1 MPLAHPTL
9 SSEARVLTSPTALAL
24 FAALPIAVVLVV
36 MLGLGWGSTRAGFL
50 GWGLALAVA
59 SLFFG
64 AGPALLWYSQLKGL
78 LLALYVLYII
88 WFALALFRVVDEA
101 EALASISAGVTRLT
115 ADRALQLLVLGW
127 VFASF
132 LQGVT
137 GFGVPVAV
145 VAPLLVGLGFPPAAS
160 VVAASI
166 GHAWAVT
173 FGSLASAFYAMLAV
187 TGLAGSLLAPASAAL
202 LGLACLLCGA
212 GVALADGGR
221 AGLRHAWPAVA
232 VLGLVMAGVQQVLA
246 MLGLWSLASFGGGAA
261 GLLAALVVAR
271 LPRHGRA
278 EPRQHAA
285 RAEPAARDA
294 PAAREAPAAS
304 DPRTDGAGE
313 GAGDVPTA
321 GHAPEPDQPLLP
333 LPFAFLAY
341 IVLVLVVAT
350 VAFWPALA
358 AALDRVELGASFPAT
373 QTSRGWENTAGGG
386 RTISVF
392 GHPGALIAYACLA
405 TYLLYARMGRY
416 RPGALGRIARSTARG
431 ARAPSLAVLFL
442 VGMAAAMSESGM
454 TYALAEGVGRAFG
467 PAYPLA
473 APFIGA
479 IGAFVTGSNNNSNVL
494 FSQMQVQAAELLRL
508 PVPVILAAQNAGG
521 ALGSVFSPAKIVVGV
536 STVGLAGA
544 ESAVLRRV
552 LGYGLAILAILAV
565 GVWLFL
571 R

>member
-1 MPLAHPTL
+1 MLI
-9 SSEARVLTSPTALAL
+9 SSTALAL
-24 FAALPIAVVLVV
+24 LAALPIAAVLVV
-36 MLGLGWGSTRAGFL
+36 MLGLGWGSTRAGLL

-59 SLFFG
+59 GLFFG

-115 ADRALQLLVLGW
+115 ADRSLQLLVLGW

-145 VAPLLVGLGFPPAAS
+145 VAPLLVGLGFSPAAS

-187 TGLAGSLLAPASAAL
+187 TGLEGALLAPASAAL

-232 VLGLVMAGVQQVLA
+232 GLGLVMAGVQQALA

-261 GLLAALVVAR
+261 GLLAALAVAR

-278 EPRQHAA
+278 ETPPRVAWVEVG
-285 RAEPAARDA
+285 AEEAPAARDA
-294 PAAREAPAAS
+294 PGPS
-304 DPRTDGAGE
+304 
-313 GAGDVPTA
+313 
-321 GHAPEPDQPLLP
+321 QPLLP
-333 LPFAFLAY
+333 LPLAFLAY

-358 AALDRVELGASFPAT
+358 ALLDRVELGASFPAT
-373 QTSRGWENTAGGG
+373 GTARGWENAAGEG

-431 ARAPSLAVLFL
+431 ARAPSVAVLFL
-442 VGMAAAMSESGM
+442 VGMASAMSESGM

-552 LGYGLAILAILAV
+552 LGYGLAILAILAA
-565 GVWLFL
+565 GVWFWVS
-571 R
+571 